1 MKNYA
6 LNLICDIFISYS
18 GSVEEL
24 LTEQVETSIL
34 NVLNYHDYKKQIH
47 FNPTVK
53 TEWYLKRKDMYL
65 YGGSQNS
72 VQ

>member
-18 GSVEEL
+18 GSGEEL

-34 NVLNYHDYKKQIH
+34 NVSNYHDYKKQIH

-53 TEWYLKRKDMYL
+53 
-65 YGGSQNS
+65 QNGT
-72 VQ
+72 